1 MTRSPTSRLRVGR
14 LDFDRLDEAACVER
28 IFAALAAGRG
38 GRVATVNVDQLA
50 RCRRSA
56 AFAAF
61 CASASIVVADGMPV
75 VWASRLQGT
84 PLPAR
89 VTGSDLIWSVSARAA
104 AEDRSVFLV
113 GGDPGAA
120 EAAAAAL
127 VRRSSGLRVAGV
139 VCPPAAGGD
148 RVDAGEVR
156 RRLVASAPE
165 IVFVGLPSLKT
176 QWLIEECV
184 HLLPRAW
191 WIGVGVSFSFVG
203 GTVARAPRWQ
213 QRMGLEWLHRLA
225 QDPRRLAPRYLVR
238 DVPMAS
244 RLLAGAALRRMTEA
258 GRPEGRAE

>member
-1 MTRSPTSRLRVGR
+1 M
-14 LDFDRLDEAACVER
+14 ER
-28 IFAALAAGRG
+28 IFAGLAAGRG

-50 RCRRSA
+50 LCSRSTT
-56 AFAAF
+56 FAAF

-104 AEDRSVFLV
+104 VEERAVFLA

-127 VRRSSGLRVAGV
+127 VRRYPGLRIAGV

-156 RRLVASAPE
+156 RSLVASAPD

-176 QWLIEECV
+176 QWLIEECA

-191 WIGVGVSFSFVG
+191 WIGVGVSFSFVA

-225 QDPRRLAPRYLVR
+225 QDPRRLARRYLVR
-238 DVPMAS
+238 DVAMAS
-244 RLLAGAALRRMTEA
+244 RLLVGAALRRLSES
-258 GRPEGRAE
+258 RRLEGGAE